1 MLQGGAVEK
10 RWDVEAN
17 NRINIESF
25 YWRSSAICEVINLS
39 KLSKQTN
46 DIGRVGSLWY
56 CRVMMFRNVVSLHRI
71 RRRDGGVCRCLLS
84 FCGNRQGD

>member
-1 MLQGGAVEK
+1 MLQGGAVEM

-25 YWRSSAICEVINLS
+25 YWGSSAICEVIKLS

-56 CRVMMFRNVVSLHRI
+56 CRVMMFRNIASLHRI
-71 RRRDGGVCRCLLS
+71 RRRVEVFVVVC
-84 FCGNRQGD
+84 